1 MSKSLELLD
10 KFDKL
15 VKNYNEKIGL
25 GEIDLLGLGL
35 SIATIEKE
43 LKALDLIRKKYIYW
57 DIQYQP
63 YEKYNDYR
71 AWDSEAYYSV
81 KLTKEE
87 YDLLTEVL
95 SNE

>member
-1 MSKSLELLD
+1 MSNGLQKLENIILYL
-10 KFDKL
+10 
-15 VKNYNEKIGL
+15 NANEPKGL
-25 GEIDLLGLGL
+25 YCEH
-35 SIATIEKE
+35 IEVIKKE
-43 LKALDLIRKKYIYW
+43 LEALDLIRKKYIYW

-63 YEKYNDYR
+63 YEKHNDYR